1 MDSTLPGAAQAS
13 KSAASSA
20 PAASTARRRRRLT
33 ARIKDGLRDLSIQLS
48 LLTHQVGAH
57 LDLRDADLECLD
69 LISRYGPIG
78 PTALAKRA
86 GLHPATLTG
95 VLDRLER
102 GGWVIRTP
110 NPSDRRAILVRVV
123 KEKEA
128 EVVFL
133 FSGLNR
139 AMDQVCSDYGEADL
153 VMIAD
158 FLLRTAK
165 AARVATDDLADD

>member
-1 MDSTLPGAAQAS
+1 MDSTLPGAAPAS
-13 KSAASSA
+13 KSAAPAA

-33 ARIKDGLRDLSIQLS
+33 ARIKDGLRDLSVQLS
-48 LLTHQVGAH
+48 LLNHQVGTH
-57 LDLRDADLECLD
+57 LELRDADLECLD
-69 LISRYGPIG
+69 LISRYSPIG

-102 GGWVIRTP
+102 GGWVVRTP
-110 NPSDRRAILVRVV
+110 NPSDRRAILVQVI
-123 KEKEA
+123 KAKEA
-128 EVVFL
+128 EVASL
-133 FSGLNR
+133 FSGLNHT
-139 AMDQVCSDYGEADL
+139 MDAVCSDYEDADL

-165 AARVATDDLADD
+165 ATRVATDDLADG

>member
-1 MDSTLPGAAQAS
+1 MDSTLPG
-13 KSAASSA
+13 
-20 PAASTARRRRRLT
+20 AASTARRRRRLT
-33 ARIKDGLRDLSIQLS
+33 NRIKDGLRDLSVQMA
-48 LLTHQVGAH
+48 LLNHQVGSH

-69 LISRYGPIG
+69 LVSRYGPIG
-78 PTALAKRA
+78 PTALARRA

-102 GGWVIRTP
+102 GGWVVRTP
-110 NPSDRRAILVRVV
+110 NPSDRRAILVQVI

-128 EVVFL
+128 EIALL
-133 FSGLNR
+133 FSGMNR
-139 AMDQVCSDYGEADL
+139 AMDEVCSDYEDAEL

-165 AARVATDDLADD
+165 AGRTATDDLADK